1 VIDPR
6 YWLPHWQARRA
17 LVGYPLYTVPH
28 RQSEATLD
36 VALALENF
44 DHFMSVRLERLA
56 AFREWLA
63 RHFGVEAALDEP
75 GLRAVEAWVKRYG
88 SGAVEEEIIGED
100 ITMRSAFAHYEPDW
114 VGRFAVCNVI
124 IDLGIFFGEF
134 LIALRPHLRWV
145 CNFTC
150 LEGNVPTDL
159 ANYGRP
165 QIGGFVVKTWHVN
178 VFQDAFYMLSIARK
192 QSEIFY
198 NKFIVRDYKM
208 TRKLPQILKMADA
221 RDDGKPFIF

>member
-1 VIDPR
+1 MIDPR
-6 YWLPHWQARRA
+6 YWLPHWRARRA

-75 GLRAVEAWVKRYG
+75 GLDAVEAWAKRYG
-88 SGAVEEEIIGED
+88 GGTVQD
-100 ITMRSAFAHYEPDW
+100 RVTMMKAFAHYEPDW
-114 VGRFAVCNVI
+114 VGRLAGCNVI

-134 LIALRPHLRWV
+134 LLAQRPHLRWV
-145 CNFTC
+145 CDFSC
-150 LEGNVPTDL
+150 PEGNVPTDIS
-159 ANYGRP
+159 NFGRP
-165 QIGGFVVKTWHVN
+165 HIGGFVTNWDIN
-178 VFQDAFYMLSIARK
+178 VFQDSLETLLSARQ
-192 QSEIFY
+192 QSELWNDPILVGDY
-198 NKFIVRDYKM
+198 NLTGM
-208 TRKLPQILKMADA
+208 LPQILKMADA